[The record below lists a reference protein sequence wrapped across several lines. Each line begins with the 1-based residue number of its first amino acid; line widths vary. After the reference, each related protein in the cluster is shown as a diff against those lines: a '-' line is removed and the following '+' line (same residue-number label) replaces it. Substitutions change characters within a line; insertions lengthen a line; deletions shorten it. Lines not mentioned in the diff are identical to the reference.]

1 MKRKCMRWMALGFL
15 MSIVLS
21 ITGTFAAIGEKET
34 IKMKVGDQEIDIDM
48 EFLLSDVESAIQ
60 IELYPT
66 HEGWINMLDA
76 AFPDKEDALED
87 IFCALGLI
95 EMLQECGGEKSKDEL
110 HGYLEEIGFSGELYE
125 SAGAEN
131 ESYKFSDSIWV
142 ELTYEEDKARY
153 IDATLFISAFDTQHN
168 EIERFEILVQF

>member
-1 MKRKCMRWMALGFL
+1 MKRKCMRWMAFGVLV
-15 MSIVLS
+15 SIVLS
-21 ITGTFAAIGEKET
+21 ITGTFAAIAENET
-34 IKMKVGDQEIDIDM
+34 VKMKVGDQEVDM
-48 EFLLSDVESAIQ
+48 QFLLSDEESSIQ

-87 IFCALGLI
+87 VLCALGLI
-95 EMLQECGGEKSKDEL
+95 EMLQECGGEKSNDEL

-131 ESYKFSDSIWV
+131 ERYKFSDSIWV
-142 ELTYEEDKARY
+142 ELTYEEDKGRY

-168 EIERFEILVQF
+168 EIERFEIFVQF